1 VTLLVIRCTRELLK
15 GVAAPASDEV
25 KSTTDL
31 GDWFA
36 QQVVVGD
43 QSYILLVSRLSR
55 LPLVIHGDDVDSIS
69 SGFSDALERLL
80 RGLNI
85 APEAVAREVSQCRTI
100 VFAAGDGSSVRA
112 SGNDFAKRMKR
123 YVPEFPPGD
132 ATDLSLRLGDVPLK
146 TLGFALPSEVTHQLL
161 D

>member
-1 VTLLVIRCTRELLK
+1 LLK
-15 GVAAPASDEV
+15 GVAAPASGEV
-25 KSTTDL
+25 NSTTAL

-43 QSYILLVSRLSR
+43 ESCILLVSRLSR
-55 LPLVIHGDDVDSIS
+55 LPLVIPGDSVASVA
-69 SGFSDALERLL
+69 SGFGDALERLL
-80 RGLNI
+80 LRLDI
-85 APEAVAREVSQCRTI
+85 APEIVAREVSQCREI

-123 YVPEFPPGD
+123 YMPEFPPGD
-132 ATDLSLRLGDVPLK
+132 STDGSLTLGNVPLK
-146 TLGFALPSEVTHQLL
+146 ALGFALPSEVTHQLL